1 MKDKKKNYHQKT
13 SLVHSGRDRRFA
25 QGAVNIPPYR
35 ASTVLF
41 ETLEEYN
48 NWDKQFKSFRYGR
61 LGSPNSLALEEAYS
75 EITGAYRSIATSSG
89 MSAINIAVSAFLKQG
104 DHALV
109 TQGCYEPAAELFNQ
123 YLTKFGIDVD
133 FFSPIMGSS
142 IADLILPTTKIVYL
156 EAPSSVTFEV
166 PDIELVISSIRE
178 KSRELDT
185 KIIIIFDNTWAG
197 PLYFKSL
204 DFDIDIEVQA
214 ATKSIV
220 GHSDAMLGLVACT
233 KETYQTVKDC
243 SRNQGISVGPD
254 TCYLG
259 LRGLRTMGLRM
270 EAQYDNAK
278 KIAEWLH
285 NQQVIK
291 EVFYPPVSFSKFHDN
306 WSKTFLGG
314 GSLMSMV
321 LDNTYSTSA
330 LAALL
335 DNMNLFGMGYS
346 YGGYESLLTPCRLQ
360 KQRISDTDDFDQTML
375 RIYIG
380 LEDINDLIADLDSG
394 FKRLVNH

>member
-375 RIYIG
+375 RMYIG

>member
-197 PLYFKSL
+197 PLYFRSL

-259 LRGLRTMGLRM
+259 FRGLRTMGLRM

-335 DNMNLFGMGYS
+335 DNMDLFGMGYS

-360 KQRISDTDDFDQTML
+360 KQRISNTDDFDQTML
-375 RIYIG
+375 RMYIG

>member
-197 PLYFKSL
+197 PLYFRSL

>member
-133 FFSPIMGSS
+133 FFSPIIGSS

>member
-13 SLVHSGRDRRFA
+13 SLVHSGRDRRFT

-48 NWDKQFKSFRYGR
+48 NWDKEFKSFRYGR

-197 PLYFKSL
+197 PLYFRSL

-335 DNMNLFGMGYS
+335 DNMDLFGMGYS

-360 KQRISDTDDFDQTML
+360 KQRISNTDDFDQTML
-375 RIYIG
+375 RMYIG
-380 LEDINDLIADLDSG
+380 LEDINGLIADLDSG

>member
-13 SLVHSGRDRRFA
+13 SLVHSGRDRRFT

-133 FFSPIMGSS
+133 FFSPIIGSS

-156 EAPSSVTFEV
+156 EAPSSVTFEI

-185 KIIIIFDNTWAG
+185 KIIIIFDNTLAG

-204 DFDIDIEVQA
+204 DYDIDIEVQA
-214 ATKSIV
+214 ATKSVV

-278 KIAEWLH
+278 KIALWLH

-291 EVFYPPVSFSKFHDN
+291 EVFYPPVSFSKYHDN

-321 LDNTYSTSA
+321 LDDTYSMSA
-330 LAALL
+330 LAAFL
-335 DNMNLFGMGYS
+335 DGMNLFGMGYS

-360 KQRISDTDDFDQTML
+360 KQRVSDTDDFDQTML
-375 RIYIG
+375 RMYIG
-380 LEDINDLIADLDSG
+380 LEDINDLIEDLDSG
-394 FKRLVNH
+394 FKRLLND

>member
-48 NWDKQFKSFRYGR
+48 NWDKEFKSFRYGR

-335 DNMNLFGMGYS
+335 DNMDLFGMGYS

>member
-197 PLYFKSL
+197 PLYFRSL

-335 DNMNLFGMGYS
+335 DNMDLFGMGYS

-360 KQRISDTDDFDQTML
+360 KQRISNTDDFDQTML
-375 RIYIG
+375 RMYIG

>member
-48 NWDKQFKSFRYGR
+48 NWDKEFKSFRYGR

-197 PLYFKSL
+197 PLYFRSL

-335 DNMNLFGMGYS
+335 DNMDLFGMGYS

-375 RIYIG
+375 RMYIG

>member
-133 FFSPIMGSS
+133 FFSPIIGSS

-278 KIAEWLH
+278 KIAEWLY

>member
-197 PLYFKSL
+197 PLYFRSL

-335 DNMNLFGMGYS
+335 DNMDLFGMGYS

-375 RIYIG
+375 RMYIG

>member
-197 PLYFKSL
+197 PLYFRSL

-346 YGGYESLLTPCRLQ
+346 YGGYESLLTPCKLQ

-375 RIYIG
+375 RMYIG

>member
-166 PDIELVISSIRE
+166 PDIELVIGSIRE

-197 PLYFKSL
+197 PLYFRSL

-335 DNMNLFGMGYS
+335 DNMDLFGMGYS

-375 RIYIG
+375 RMYIG

>member
-133 FFSPIMGSS
+133 FFSPIIGSS

-178 KSRELDT
+178 KSRELNT

>member
-166 PDIELVISSIRE
+166 PDIELVIGSIRE

-197 PLYFKSL
+197 PLYFRSL

-335 DNMNLFGMGYS
+335 DNMDLFGMGYS

>member
-335 DNMNLFGMGYS
+335 DNMDLFGMGYS

>member
-48 NWDKQFKSFRYGR
+48 NWDKEFKSFRYGR

-197 PLYFKSL
+197 PLYFRSL

-335 DNMNLFGMGYS
+335 DNMDLFGMGYS

-360 KQRISDTDDFDQTML
+360 KQRISNTDDFDQTML
-375 RIYIG
+375 RMYIG

>member
-133 FFSPIMGSS
+133 FFSPIIGSS

-166 PDIELVISSIRE
+166 PDIELVIGSIRE

-197 PLYFKSL
+197 PLYFRSL

-335 DNMNLFGMGYS
+335 DNMDLFGMGYS

>member
-13 SLVHSGRDRRFA
+13 ALVHSGRDRRFA

-360 KQRISDTDDFDQTML
+360 KQRISDTNDFDQTML

>member
-13 SLVHSGRDRRFA
+13 SLVHSGRDKRFT

-41 ETLEEYN
+41 ETLEEYY

-133 FFSPIMGSS
+133 FFSPIMESS

-156 EAPSSVTFEV
+156 EAPSSVTFEI
-166 PDIELVISSIRE
+166 PDIELVISSIRK
-178 KSRELDT
+178 KSRELNT

-197 PLYFKSL
+197 PLYFKSFN
-204 DFDIDIEVQA
+204 FDIDIEVQA

-278 KIAEWLH
+278 KIAAWLH

-291 EVFYPPVSFSKFHDN
+291 EVFYPPVSFSKSHDN

-321 LDNTYSTSA
+321 LDDTYSTSA
-330 LAALL
+330 LAAFL
-335 DNMNLFGMGYS
+335 DDMDLFGMGYS

-360 KQRISDTDDFDQTML
+360 KERISDTDHFDQTML
-375 RIYIG
+375 RMYIG
-380 LEDINDLIADLDSG
+380 LEDINDFIADLDSG

>member
-13 SLVHSGRDRRFA
+13 SLVHSGRDRRFT

-48 NWDKQFKSFRYGR
+48 NWDKEFKSFRYGR

-156 EAPSSVTFEV
+156 EAPSSVTFV
-166 PDIELVISSIRE
+166 IPDIELVISSIRK

-214 ATKSIV
+214 ATKSVV

-278 KIAEWLH
+278 KIALWLH

-291 EVFYPPVSFSKFHDN
+291 EVFYPPVSFSKYHDN

-321 LDNTYSTSA
+321 LDDTYSTSA
-330 LAALL
+330 LAAFL
-335 DNMNLFGMGYS
+335 DGMNLFGMGYS

-360 KQRISDTDDFDQTML
+360 KQRVSDTDDFDQTML
-375 RIYIG
+375 RMYIG
-380 LEDINDLIADLDSG
+380 LEDINDLIEDLDSG
-394 FKRLVNH
+394 FKRLVND

>member
-1 MKDKKKNYHQKT
+1 MKDKKKNYDQKT
-13 SLVHSGRDRRFA
+13 LLAHSGRDRRFT

-48 NWDKQFKSFRYGR
+48 SWDKQFKSFRYGR

-89 MSAINIAVSAFLKQG
+89 MSAINIAVSAFLGRG

-109 TQGCYEPAAELFNQ
+109 TEGCYEPAAELFNQ
-123 YLTKFGIDVD
+123 YLTKFDIDVD
-133 FFSPIMGSS
+133 FFSPTIGAS

-156 EAPSSVTFEV
+156 EAPSSVTFEI

-178 KSRELDT
+178 RSKEIGIEIT
-185 KIIIIFDNTWAG
+185 IIFDNTWAG

-214 ATKSIV
+214 ATKSVV

-233 KETYQTVKDC
+233 KHTYQKVKNC
-243 SRNQGISVGPD
+243 SRYQGVSVGPD

-259 LRGLRTMGLRM
+259 LRGLRTMSLRM
-270 EAQYDNAK
+270 EVQYKNAK
-278 KIAEWLH
+278 KIAEWL
-285 NQQVIK
+285 NQQKIVK
-291 EVFYPPVSFSKFHDN
+291 EVFYPPVSFSKFHEN
-306 WSKTFLGG
+306 WSKTFSGG

-321 LDNTYSTSA
+321 LDQTYDQNA
-330 LAALL
+330 LAVFLN
-335 DNMNLFGMGYS
+335 DMNLFGMGYS

-360 KQRISDTDDFDQTML
+360 KQRISETEDFDQTML
-375 RIYIG
+375 RLYIG
-380 LEDINDLIADLDSG
+380 LEDINDLIEDLDNG
-394 FKRLVNH
+394 FQRLMSH